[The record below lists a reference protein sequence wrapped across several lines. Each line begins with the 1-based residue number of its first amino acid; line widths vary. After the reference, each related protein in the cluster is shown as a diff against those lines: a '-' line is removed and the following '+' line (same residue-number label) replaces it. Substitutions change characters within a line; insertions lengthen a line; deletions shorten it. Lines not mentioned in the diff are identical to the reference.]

1 MKKTFILFLSL
12 LFLSTGVYAQKKYSV
27 GDRYAEGG
35 VKGVVFYVTD
45 GGYHGKILSL
55 EESEQLW
62 CSNLNYEIV
71 IPKKSDN
78 GSLNTRL
85 LYENRSINL
94 ADYPAFNWCKSLGNG
109 WYLPSLKEV
118 LEIYKH
124 KTVINRALYYYGGKT
139 ISDQKIWTS
148 TEYDEVRAYHVYMDT
163 GKIYPSEKI
172 EDGRYVRAVRSF

>member
-35 VKGVVFYVTD
+35 VKGVVFYFTD

-62 CSNLNYEIV
+62 CSSLIYKIVTPRNTDNGYLNTKYLSEGENLN
-71 IPKKSDN
+71 
-78 GSLNTRL
+78 
-85 LYENRSINL
+85 
-94 ADYPAFNWCKSLGNG
+94 DYPAFEWCRSLGAG
-109 WYLPSLKEV
+109 WYIPSLNEV
-118 LEIYKH
+118 LEIYKNKEIVN
-124 KTVINRALYYYGGKT
+124 KTLYYYGGKT
-139 ISDQKIWTS
+139 ISNQKMWTS
-148 TEYDEVRAYHVYMDT
+148 TECDEVRAYHVYMDS